1 MITEDISIRSYAR
14 VSAKLKE
21 RIASGEFGIGARL
34 PPLNANLRFLQR
46 VASDDS
52 GGNDRGRDRGN
63 HFGPPGLWKLCHF
76 KALAV
81 GYGRRGGR
89 RCVRTLQAR
98 RTMES
103 EACALAAPRI
113 CFEYGSAPIHN
124 HFPESKE
131 ALLPE
136 PTSLAMRRSASL
148 RSCFPTSSC
157 ASRILETQA
166 KRKGRQ
172 SDPESY

>member
-1 MITEDISIRSYAR
+1 MIAVETEGIISVPRG
-14 VSAKLKE
+14 
-21 RIASGEFGIGARL
+21 SGTYVISKPSRL
-34 PPLNANLRFLQR
+34 GMVLEEDVDVFEL
-46 VASDDS
+46 
-52 GGNDRGRDRGN
+52 
-63 HFGPPGLWKLCHF
+63 
-76 KALAV
+76 
-81 GYGRRGGR
+81 
-89 RCVRTLQAR
+89 LQAR

-148 RSCFPTSSC
+148 RSCFPTSFC
-157 ASRILETQA
+157 ASRILKTQA

-172 SDPESY
+172 SDPKVIKERMPERPALSITENSE